1 MKGIDRRS
9 FTKVLAMSAAGMSV
23 GVREALGAPS
33 SGSVRLRQS
42 HAAPLRLG
50 IASYS
55 LRKFP
60 RDKAIEMVK
69 SLGTPYIAF
78 KSMHIPYELS
88 PQELAAA
95 RREVEVAGLQIV
107 GGGVIYFEQDTDDG
121 VRKYFEYAKL
131 AGMPLIVGSC
141 EPVVLP
147 RVERFAKQYDIKVA
161 FHNHGPGDKYFPSPY
176 DVLKHVRTMDAR
188 LGLCIDVGHTVR
200 TGTDVV
206 RAIADA
212 GARVLDIHAKD
223 LRDLKDV
230 ASQCIVGQGAI
241 PIADIFRQ
249 LAAINYAGCVNLEY
263 EIDEDDPLPGM
274 RQSMAYMRGVI
285 AGLGAAR

>member
-1 MKGIDRRS
+1 
-9 FTKVLAMSAAGMSV
+9 MSAAGMTV
-23 GVREALGAPS
+23 GVRQALGAPS
-33 SGSVRLRQS
+33 AGSVVPRRGR
-42 HAAPLRLG
+42 AAPLQLG

-60 RDKAIEMVK
+60 RDKAIAMVK
-69 SLGTPYIAF
+69 SLGTPYITF
-78 KSMHIPYELS
+78 KSMHLPYELS

-95 RREVEVAGLQIV
+95 RREVEDAGIRIV

-176 DVLKHVRTMDAR
+176 DVLKYVRTMDAR

-249 LAAINYAGCVNLEY
+249 LAAINYAGFVNLEY

-285 AGLGAAR
+285 AGLGADR